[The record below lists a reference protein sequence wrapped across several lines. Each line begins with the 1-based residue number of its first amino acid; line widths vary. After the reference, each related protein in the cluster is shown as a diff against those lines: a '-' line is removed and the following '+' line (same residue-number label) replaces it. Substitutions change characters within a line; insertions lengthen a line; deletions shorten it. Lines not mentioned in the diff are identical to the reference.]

1 MREKAESREKERAK
15 KEEREVCFTYFRVLL
30 ITR

>member
-15 KEEREVCFTYFRVLL
+15 KEEREVCASYFLVLR
-30 ITR
+30 ITP